1 MGEASGRGGLCVYG
15 QIQQT
20 KAEMRRLEKV
30 SGQGVGV
37 GEVKVEP
44 NIKRA
49 RAEIAGWSCLA
60 VCVYG
65 QVRDGWR

>member
-1 MGEASGRGGLCVYG
+1 MGEASGRGGPCVYG

-37 GEVKVEP
+37 GEVKVEL
-44 NIKRA
+44 NI
-49 RAEIAGWSCLA
+49 
-60 VCVYG
+60 
-65 QVRDGWR
+65 

>member
-1 MGEASGRGGLCVYG
+1 MSYGCFNLVVGMGEASGRGGPWVYG

-37 GEVKVEP
+37 GEVKVEL
-44 NIKRA
+44 NI
-49 RAEIAGWSCLA
+49 
-60 VCVYG
+60 
-65 QVRDGWR
+65 